1 MKKRKTIITVFVFL
15 LVVGPVFASASTDT
29 DYQTTQKPDSVSLEN
44 EVTPDYRVAAWVA
57 GTVAGWAMGKVYDYM
72 WENVSYSAPSHLCV
86 SLPPEINGQDIEE
99 AFSR

>member
-1 MKKRKTIITVFVFL
+1 MKKRKTIITVFVSYL
-15 LVVGPVFASASTDT
+15 SLVQFCFCKYRHRLSDHT
-29 DYQTTQKPDSVSLEN
+29 KPDSVSLEN